1 MELMGR
7 KLTAA
12 EALEGKFSG
21 EGLAAMAGEE
31 ASMELELARSL
42 ETHLDSGSAQ
52 RAWEK
57 LATTVATVKRQP
69 TASAE
74 KPVVAGKQVKAQR
87 RQVSGLARLKA
98 LVQSRR

>member
-1 MELMGR
+1 MELMGK

-42 ETHLDSGSAQ
+42 ETHMDGGSAQ
-52 RAWEK
+52 RAWDK

-69 TASAE
+69 TAAVEKVLAE
-74 KPVVAGKQVKAQR
+74 ATQGKGERKQLH
-87 RQVSGLARLKA
+87 GLARLKA
-98 LVQSRR
+98 LLKSR